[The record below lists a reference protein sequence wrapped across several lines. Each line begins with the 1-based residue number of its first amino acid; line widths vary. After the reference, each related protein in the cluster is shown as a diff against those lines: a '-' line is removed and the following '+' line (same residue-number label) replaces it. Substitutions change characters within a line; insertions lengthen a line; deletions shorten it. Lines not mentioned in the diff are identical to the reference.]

1 MITFE
6 DVFFSYPKDPDF
18 LILRSLNICI
28 DGQHSAL
35 VGKSGCGKST
45 IMQLILRYYDPD
57 EGNVY
62 LDGVN
67 LRDIDLEWL
76 RRQIGYVGQE
86 PLLFATS
93 IKNNLLLAK

>member
-1 MITFE
+1 
-6 DVFFSYPKDPDF
+6 
-18 LILRSLNICI
+18 
-28 DGQHSAL
+28 
-35 VGKSGCGKST
+35 
-45 IMQLILRYYDPD
+45 MQLILRYYDPD